1 MSINELLATL
11 KAHDIQLAVKDG
23 QLVVQGNRRA
33 LSDNGLLDHL
43 REHKPALIELIE
55 QGDYRSGKRGALV
68 LPANGIAPGCTR
80 ITPEM
85 LTLVKLDQAAI
96 DRLADSIP
104 GGAANVQDIYPLAP
118 LQQGILYHHVTAT
131 QGDPYVMHVQ
141 FAFADRQ
148 RLLAFAEAM
157 QTVITRHDILRTSVH
172 WEGLETPVQV
182 VWRQAHLEV
191 DSLPSATGITL
202 DLGQA
207 PLMRLICTES
217 ASDERVQATLLF
229 HHIAMDHSALE
240 VVRHE
245 IQACLS
251 GKAELLGAPV
261 PFRNYVGQALLG
273 VSEAEHEGFFRDML
287 GDLDEPTLAYDLQD
301 LSGDG
306 ERVEEHSLTLDLALC
321 QGLRAQARILGV
333 SVASLFHLGW
343 ARVLAGLTG
352 RQRVVFGTVLMGRLL
367 GAEATER
374 ALGIFINTLPLRI
387 NLDNQDVQAAV
398 RATHMRLTTLMRH
411 EHAPLALAQRCSGVT
426 APTPLFNALL
436 NYRHSSPGHASG
448 ETWQGIEVLHA
459 EERSNYPLVVSVDDL
474 GEAFGFTA
482 QTSPGIDPQRIC
494 AYLQRT
500 MQALLDALE
509 QAPQTPV
516 DQIDIV
522 PASERTHLLQDTRQ
536 RSDYQHSLTI
546 HQRIEQQAA
555 QHPDAIAAQVGEQR
569 LSYTELNQRA
579 NSLAHYLIRLG
590 VRADDRVAV
599 VARRGLETLVGLLAV
614 LKAGAGYV
622 PVDPAHPDERIA
634 YLLADS
640 APVAVL
646 SQSSLLERLQNL
658 VARESTAPLIDLEE
672 ANWPLQQ
679 SNPSLEG
686 LNSSHLVY
694 VIYTSGSTG
703 QPKGVMVE
711 HRTLN
716 NLIDWHCGAFDL
728 HARSHTA
735 SVAGFGFD
743 AMAWE
748 VWPALC
754 VGATLHLPP
763 AEIGNEQLDALLDW
777 WLAQP
782 LHVAFLP
789 TPVAEYAFS
798 RDLRHPTL
806 RTLLIGGDRLRQFHR
821 DPGFAVINNYGP
833 TETTVVATSGRLLPD
848 GSLDIG
854 KPIANTS
861 IYLLDSQQKLV
872 PLGIVGELYI
882 GGDSVARGYLNQPQ
896 LTAERFLRDP
906 FAAQPQAR
914 MYRTGDLA
922 RWNPD
927 GTLEYLGRNDDQVK
941 IRGVRIELGE
951 IESQFSQLP
960 GIEEALVL
968 AREDQPGQ
976 PRLVGYF
983 TERTGAPPTRVDE
996 LRIALLARLPAYMV
1010 PSALVRLDAW
1020 PLTANGKV
1028 DRRALPVPDR
1038 DALSTGEY
1046 QPPQG
1051 ELETALAGIWS
1062 ELLQVERV
1070 GRDDRFF
1077 ELGGHSL
1084 LAMRMVS
1091 QVRQRLSLEL
1101 ALGDLFAD
1109 SSLSAVAH
1117 CLAAAA
1123 RSQLP
1128 AIEVLSRNGPLPLS
1142 SAQQRIWFMAQME
1155 DANSAYNISLGLK
1168 LTGPLD
1174 SRALTRALER
1184 IVARHDSL
1192 RSRFGQEDDNAWV
1205 QAASVTSVPD
1215 ISWQD
1220 LRGQNPDALHAVAKE
1235 EAAQPFDLQSDLPI
1249 RGRLLCLAEDRHV
1262 LLLTVHHIV
1271 ADGWSLGVLTRE
1283 LTALYQAFSQGLPD
1297 PLPPLTL
1304 QYGDYAVWQRNWL
1317 DAERLSHQ
1325 ADYWQQ
1331 ALAGAP
1337 VLLTLPTDRPRPAH
1351 QDYTGASVALTLDAR
1366 LSTDLRAFCQAQSVT
1381 PFMLFMG
1388 AWAVLLARLSGQ
1400 EEVVVGMPVANRRR
1414 AEIEGLIGLFVN
1426 TLAVRVDTSGEPD
1439 VATLLARIKAR
1450 VVAAQDHQDLP
1461 FEQVVERLRPPRSL
1475 AHSPL
1480 FQASLTWDGSQGLDL
1495 QLGDLQLEPLDEQ
1508 AAFAK
1513 FDLALS
1519 VGDSADHFRCIV
1531 EYATALFDRGTVERY
1546 LGYLEATL
1554 RGMVADR
1561 QTQVNHI
1568 PLLAEAERRQLIDGF
1583 NAPDVVYPQ
1592 GQTLHSQFEAQVQRT
1607 PDAIAVSFED
1617 VSWSYATLNA
1627 QANKIA
1633 HRLIG
1638 LGIGVDDRVA
1648 ICTHRGPQMI
1658 AGLLGILKAGAAY
1671 VPLDPA
1677 YPLERIAYTLGDS
1690 SPVALLSQRS
1700 VQEALPVSDVPL
1712 IRLDDAGLQDQSDG
1726 NPQVAVQPTSLA
1738 YVIYTSGS
1746 TGKPKGVMIE
1756 HRNVARLFSATEGW
1770 FGFNEQDV
1778 WSLFHSFAFD
1788 FSVWEIWGALLHGGR
1803 LLIVPQLVS
1812 RSPEDFYAL
1821 LCNAGVTVLNQT
1833 PSAFRQLIAAQ
1844 GENPQAHSLR
1854 QVIFGGE
1861 ALETAMLKPWYAR
1874 NVNAATQL
1882 VNMYGI
1888 TETTVHVTYY
1898 PVQPEDALRVGASPI
1913 GKRIPDLQLYVLDTR
1928 GEPVPMGVVG
1938 ELYVGG
1944 AGVARGYLNREALT
1958 AERFLDNPFSHAAD
1972 ARIYRTGDLARW
1984 MADGSLE
1991 YLGRNDEQVKIRGF
2005 RIELG
2010 EIASRLNDHP
2020 EVLDAVVVAREDVP
2034 GDKRLVGYYT
2044 CAEDQTALDIEQLR
2058 AWLSGLLPEY
2068 MVPAAFVRLAGLPVT
2083 ANGKLDRKSL
2093 PAPDRDSIASRAY
2106 EAPQG
2111 AIEIALA
2118 SLWAELLQVEQ
2129 VGRQDNFFELGGHSL
2144 LAVTLIARMRRL
2156 DMKADIRVLFVQPT
2170 LAALAEAVGRDNEIQ
2185 VPANLIDAHCQR
2197 ITPELLPLVALD
2209 QPAVD
2214 RIVAQVP
2221 GGAANVQDIY
2231 PLGPLQTGILYHHL
2245 TAGDSDPYLLQP
2257 QFAFADA
2264 SRLDAFCQALQRVI
2278 ERNDILR
2285 TALFWE
2291 GLQAPVQVVW
2301 RQAPLRV
2308 QETALPD
2315 LFNAPRMALTQAP
2328 LMHLVYA
2335 HDPDNQRITA
2345 VLRYHHVIM
2354 DHIALDVLSHEL
2366 QAILLGN
2373 EAGLATPV
2381 PYRNYIAHV
2390 LQGPG
2395 DDAHEAFFR
2404 EQLGDVDEPTSPY
2417 GLAMASAEQIPGEAR
2432 LTLDSILCSQV
2443 RDQARQFSVSA
2454 ATLMHLAWAQVLG
2467 QLSGRDSVVFGTV
2480 LFGRMRGGEG
2490 GERALGV
2497 FINTL
2502 PLRMDLGGHCARSA
2516 VLDVHARLIGMLA
2529 HEHAQLALAQR
2540 CSALPAG
2547 APLFNTLLNYRHSAV
2562 SKVDDPA
2569 SSAAWQGI
2577 EVIHAEE
2584 RSNYPLTLSVDD
2596 FGDDFGLTVQAAPG
2610 IDPHRICAYLQQALV
2625 HLVQALAQQSQS
2637 ALIDSSVLPEAEHEQ
2652 LLATFNNTRRDYPR
2666 EQPVHRLFER
2676 RAALHPQAIAALHGR
2691 RSLTY
2696 GELNERANHLAHY
2709 LLGQGV
2715 RPDEHVAILLPR
2727 SLELLISQLAIG
2739 KCAATYVPLDVNAP
2753 AERQHYMI
2761 DDCGAKFVLT
2771 QSAMSIASSV
2781 RRIDLDQ
2788 LSLDDQPAHD
2798 PGLPQASDSA
2808 AYVMYTSGSTGAPK
2822 GVRVGHRGIV
2832 RLVLNN
2838 GYADF
2843 NEQDSIAFASNPAFD
2858 ASTMEVWGALLNGGQ
2873 LFVIE
2878 HTTLIDPARFS
2889 AALRHGNV
2897 SVLFLTTALFNQY
2910 VQLIPEAL
2918 TGLRLLLSGGERA
2931 DPASFRALLAQAPGL
2946 RLLNVYG
2953 PTETTTFAT
2962 ACEVRGLAECAES
2975 VSIGRPIGNTRVYVL
2990 NAQQL
2995 LAPLGVIGE
3004 LYIGG
3009 DGVALG
3015 YLNRPEL
3022 TDEKF
3027 IADPFSD
3034 QPGAMMYRTGDLGR
3048 WLEDGQL
3055 ECLGRNDDQV
3065 KIRGFRIELGEI
3077 VNSLHQLPGIRE
3089 AVVLAREDQPG
3100 NVRLVAY
3107 FTSQQDVEAP
3117 APEQMRAH
3125 MQANLPDYMVPV
3137 AFIELTALPLT
3148 ANGKLDSRA
3157 LPEPDHSSLLGLAYE
3172 PPQGDIEVALAQIW
3186 AEVLQVERV
3195 GRHDHFFDLGGHS
3208 LLAMRMVSQ
3217 VRQQLGME
3225 LPLGELFALGE
3236 LAAVAAALAGAGRS
3250 ELSLILPAPRDQS
3263 LPLSFAQQRLWFLAQ
3278 LEGGS
3283 EAYNISLALSLRG
3296 QLDVTAL
3303 TAALARV
3310 VERHETLRSRFIACE
3325 EGAEVVFAELPG
3337 SSLLHVE
3344 DLRLC
3349 PETLAERVVS
3359 EAAAPFDL
3367 TRGPLIR
3374 GRLLQMEDERHVLLL
3389 TVHHIVADGWSM
3401 GVLTRELLALYPAF
3415 RQSKADPLPELAI
3428 QYADYA
3434 VWQQSWMSGERLQ
3447 HQAAY
3452 WHQALDGA
3460 PTLLTLPTDR
3470 PRPAQQD
3477 FAGASLAIRL
3487 DAHLTAGLRALAQ
3500 RQGVTLYMT
3509 LLTAWGALLARLS
3522 GQAEVV
3528 IGSPIAGRGRAELEG
3543 LIGLFV
3549 NTLAVRIDTSSAA
3562 TGDALLAQ
3570 VRTRVLEAQDH
3581 QDLPFEQVVEIV
3593 RPARSLAHAPLFQ
3606 TTLNWLAGDT
3616 SLPDMD
3622 GLSLALVEQS
3632 TQTAKFDLSLN
3643 LGEHGDALV
3652 GTLDYATALF
3662 DAVTVRRY
3670 YGYFEQLLHAL
3681 VNNEHVLIEQ
3691 IPLVGEEERQY
3702 LLEHFNP
3709 TQQHYPQGQT
3719 VHALIEAC
3727 AISTPDAIAAQ
3738 VGSHSLSY
3746 AELNRQAN
3754 ALAHYLIS
3762 LGVRPDDR
3770 VAVVARRGLETLT
3783 GLLAV
3788 LKAGACYVPVD
3799 PAHPDERLAYLLS
3812 DSAPVVVLA
3821 RQSVVERLPSLAVP
3835 VVTLDQPN
3843 WPLLAHNPQVPGLN
3857 AAHLAYVIYT
3867 SGSTGQPK
3875 GVMVEHR
3882 TLANLVHWHCEAFD
3896 LHAGSHTASVAGFG
3910 FDAMAWEIWP
3920 ALCAGATLHLP
3931 PAEIGNEQLDALLD
3945 WWLAQPL
3952 QVAFLPTPVAE
3963 YAFSREL
3970 HHPTLRTLLIG
3981 GDRLRQF
3988 QRDPGFSVI
3997 NNYGPTEATVVATS
4011 GPLLPNGS
4019 LDIGKPIA
4027 NTRVYLLDEQQQL
4040 APLGVAGELYIGG
4053 EGVARGYLNQPQLSA
4068 ERFLRDPFSGQPQAR
4083 MYRTGDLAR
4092 WNADGTLDYLGRN
4105 DDQVKIRGMRIEL
4118 GEIEA
4123 QLAQLPGIEESLV
4136 LAREDE
4142 PGQTRLVA
4150 YFIERAHAAA
4160 VQVAELR
4167 SELLTRLPGYMV
4179 PSAFVRLD
4187 AWPLTANGKV
4197 DRRAL
4202 PVPEREALP
4211 GREYEAPQG
4220 DVEIALAQIWG
4231 ELLQVESVGRHDH
4244 FFELGGHSLLAVTLI
4259 ARMRRRGMDAD
4270 VRVLFA
4276 QPTLAALAS
4285 AIGSGSQVNVP
4296 ANLIGADC
4304 THITPDLLPLVT
4316 LDQSSIDRVVA
4327 SVSGGAAN
4335 VQDIYPLGPL
4345 QAGIFFHYLSAT
4357 EDDPYRLQARF
4368 AFADRS
4374 RLEAFCQALQRVIA
4388 RNDVLRTSLCW
4399 EGLETPVQ
4407 VVWRQAQ
4414 LPVVEVPLAALSD
4427 PGQLDLNRAPLLRLV
4442 HADDPDN
4449 QRIVAVLLFHHLIM
4463 DHVALDLLS
4472 QELQAVLLDQE
4483 AQLPEPVP
4491 YRNYIAHTLLGPV
4504 DGAHER
4510 YFREQL
4516 SDIDEP
4522 TLAYGQT
4529 WLPGPDVPGEAR
4541 QRLDA
4546 ALSRRIRDQVRTL
4559 GVSPASL
4566 MHLAWAQVLGRLAS
4580 RDSVVFGTVLIG
4592 RLSSNEGAE
4601 RTLGVFINTLP
4612 LRIDLGEQTARD
4624 AVLQTH
4630 QRLTGLLAHEHASLA
4645 LAQRCSALPAGA
4657 PLFSAL
4663 LNYRH
4668 SAAVEVHD
4676 TVASQAWDGIELLQA
4691 AERSSYP
4698 LTLSVDDLGSG
4709 STERPHGHSQE
4720 GFELT
4725 ALTSAG
4731 IDARRICAYMASAV
4745 EQLLVALEQA
4755 PNTAINALTLLPD
4768 SERNELLHG
4777 FNAQPTTAESP
4788 LPVHQRIAQ
4797 QALQQPDAL
4806 AAQVGGERLTY
4817 GELNTRANALA
4828 HHLIDRGVRPDDRV
4842 AVVARRGLET
4852 LTALL
4857 AVLKAGASYV
4867 PVDPAHPDERIAYLL
4882 QDSTPVVVLAQSD
4895 LLARLPD
4902 VPMPVIT
4909 LDRPD
4914 WPQRNENPQVM
4925 ALTTAHLAYVIYT
4938 SGSTGLPKGVMV
4950 EHRTLNNLV
4959 DWHCAA
4965 FDLHAGSHT
4974 ASVAGFGFDA
4984 MAWEVWPA
4992 LCAGA
4997 VLHLPP
5003 GHIGNEQLDGLLDW
5017 WLAQP
5022 LQVAFLPTPVAE
5034 YAFSRELRH
5043 PTLQTLLIGGDRL
5056 RHFNRDPGF
5065 AVINN
5070 YGPTETTVVASS
5082 GAMQPGG
5089 ALHIGKPVT
5098 HAALYVLDSR
5108 QQPVPLG
5115 VPGELYIG
5123 GTGVARGYLNK
5134 PQMTAERFLDDPF
5147 CAAPHARMYRTGD
5160 LVRWLADGTLEYL
5173 GRNDDQ
5179 VKIRGIRIEPGEIEQ
5194 HLAQCPGI
5202 GEAVITTQ
5210 VLDDGGVRLVAYYTR
5225 RDPAL
5230 NSATL
5235 RAHLLARLPE
5245 YMVPAAY
5252 VGLKALPL
5260 TQNGKVDRKAL
5271 PAADI
5276 DALSSAAYQPPSTPL
5291 EEQLAE
5297 VWAEVLEIGKIG
5309 RHDSFFELGGHSLSA
5324 IRLVSLLQKAGLPLT
5339 LAELFQHP
5347 SIAALAGLLDQRPAQ
5362 SLEAQEVIIV
5372 RAGGSESPLFLIHDF
5387 TGLDAYFPVLG
5398 QHLHGDFPI
5407 YGLPGIGLGQQQLRT
5422 MECLAARM
5430 VERIRQVQP
5439 RGPYRLAGWSFG
5451 GVLAYEVATQLLGM
5465 DEAVAFL
5472 GLIDSYVPRLTD
5484 QGKTRWQGSDLL
5496 ERQLLSHCTAHWQA
5510 HAQEPREASVT
5521 ALARLSELQQ
5531 QTPLLD
5537 FDALLPLC
5545 RDEHLLYEELA
5556 QASDAQLRHY
5566 LEREVAHGHA
5576 LAHYQLEPLNLPVHL
5591 FCAEQRPMAPSGT
5604 TATLGWGEILSNGQ
5618 LRCIAVPGDHMSMM
5632 QAPHVNVLGRSIG
5645 LALADLPAMPAPAM
5659 AYQSLL
5665 AIQSGQGAHAP
5676 VFCVPGAGDSVTS
5689 FIGLAEALGP
5699 DWPINGLQPRGL
5711 DGRSVPHSRVEAA
5724 AESHVQ
5730 AIEALYPQGPLH
5742 LVGHSFGGWAAHAM
5756 AAKLQ
5761 ARGREVASL
5770 TLIDSEA
5777 PGADGLYSKPWTA
5790 TAALERLIDALQ
5802 LSSGKSLDIDP
5813 KTFADC
5819 DYTTQLNLLQNA
5831 MVRIGM
5837 LPPRLAPQALQ
5848 GIVRTF
5854 ASALRTVYRPQTAG
5868 YSGRVSLVL
5877 VDDPTLDALDNQL
5890 EQASAAAGWQHLLP
5904 QLAVWQGPGNH
5915 FSVLKAPDVYSL
5927 AAWWYEGQAV
5937 GVGETL

>member
-1 MSINELLATL
+1 MATL